1 MSDYQINVTQG
12 STDFTVTQ
20 QSTDPYSVGL
30 NYEAPVK
37 GVQYQ
42 NLILDDVA
50 SQFDGAQTV
59 FNLSTSGKSYQPLN
73 DQQLIIS
80 LDNIILQPGVGYT
93 VSGNQIIFATPP
105 ANSSV
110 PFFGIAL
117 ANTADLTRTINYVVD
132 NGSRPMT
139 TGNKGYLT
147 INVTGTIKS
156 WVLLADADG
165 TLEVDLRKSSFADY
179 PNVVS
184 ICAGN
189 TPQLASSNK
198 NTDIELTN
206 WDTTLNAGD
215 IIQYE
220 VINTTVSISNFA
232 IALKVEL

>member
-1 MSDYQINVTQG
+1 MSNYEINT
-12 STDFTVTQ
+12 TNFTVTQ
-20 QSTDPYSVGL
+20 GATDPYSIGL

-37 GVQYQ
+37 GIQYQ
-42 NLILDDVA
+42 NLILDDLA

-59 FNLSTSGKSYQPLN
+59 FNLSTSGESYQPLN

-80 LDNIILQPGVGYT
+80 VDSTILQPGVGYT
-93 VSGNQIIFATPP
+93 VSGNQITFATAP
-105 ANSSV
+105 ASTSV

-139 TGNKGYLT
+139 TGNKGYLS
-147 INVTGTIKS
+147 IDVTGTIKS

-165 TLEVDLRKSSFADY
+165 TLEVDLRKSTFADY

-184 ICAGN
+184 ICGGN
-189 TPQLASSNK
+189 TPQLINSNK
-198 NTDIELTN
+198 NNDIDLTN

-232 IALKVEL
+232 ISLKVEL